1 MSSQTKDTASLDA
14 TAITR
19 GNCATEQKLFAFKI
33 TGKFFCLF
41 EVLKES
47 TTMKHKNQ
55 KNIWG
60 VLTVI

>member
-1 MSSQTKDTASLDA
+1 MSSQTKDTASLDD

-19 GNCATEQKLFAFKI
+19 GNSATKQKLFAFKI
-33 TGKFFCLF
+33 TGNFFCLF

-55 KNIWG
+55 KKFWG